1 MKKLARMFAIP
12 LLLAI
17 PSLEMTVAARQQQ
30 NNTPLAYIGEIMDS
44 RCAAQGS
51 HDAVMA
57 KEGTKTG
64 KDCALMCIQGGAKF
78 VLYSAD
84 TKSSFNLDDQE
95 KPRDYAGEKVTIVG
109 TYDGETKTIHI
120 QSITVTP

>member
-1 MKKLARMFAIP
+1 MIRLVRTLCIP

-17 PSLEMTVAARQQQ
+17 PFLSAAFPAPQQQ
-30 NNTPLAYIGEIMDS
+30 NNTPLAYIGEIMDT

-51 HDAVMA
+51 HEAVMA
-57 KEGTKTG
+57 KEGTKTA

-84 TKSSFNLDDQE
+84 TKSSYNLDDQE
-95 KPRDYAGEKVTIVG
+95 KPRDYAGEKVTVVG
-109 TYDGETKTIHI
+109 TYDGQTRTIHT